1 MTGNQGETDK
11 LTSVTSAVASPYSR
25 ISFLVTPTFPTEM
38 GSSLKIYTCE
48 NLIKA
53 PSFNPS
59 ISCLVG
65 GVSKSCTLETNDTIS
80 LITINSGSS
89 NNLFPQGTSTAVI
102 INDLQFRFL
111 SSNTEYI
118 YQFYFQITLS
128 ESSSNLIIKKTV
140 HTPQVIP

>member
-1 MTGNQGETDK
+1 
-11 LTSVTSAVASPYSR
+11 
-25 ISFLVTPTFPTEM
+25 M

-53 PSFNPS
+53 SAFDPSS
-59 ISCLVG
+59 SCVVG
-65 GVSKSCTLETNDTIS
+65 GVNTACTLVTNDTIT

-89 NNLFPQGTSTAVI
+89 NNLFVQGLSTTVT

-118 YQFYFQITLS
+118 YQFYFQLTLS

-140 HTPQVIP
+140 QTPQVIP